1 MEVASLQGRSVL
13 IVEDEYL
20 IAIDMRMSMADA
32 GACVI
37 GPVGSAHDALEL
49 LSSETRIDAA
59 VLDVHLG
66 REDSWI
72 VADALTD
79 RGIPFVFATA
89 DNARSLPAR
98 HANVP
103 ICEKPLELRF
113 VTGALASRVRKAEEE
128 QTT

>member
-32 GACVI
+32 GARVV

-49 LSSETRIDAA
+49 LNSDTRIDAA

-66 REDSWI
+66 GEDSWV
-72 VADALTD
+72 VADALTQ
-79 RGIPFVFATA
+79 RGVPFVFATA

-98 HANVP
+98 HADVP
-103 ICEKPLELRF
+103 VCEKPLELRF
-113 VTGALASRVRKAEEE
+113 VTRALASRVRDAEEG